1 MSKEKAIE
9 LLKKGADVSSFGD
22 PVEWQ
27 KKDRIERKI
36 NGL

>member
-27 KKDRIERKI
+27 KKRQ
-36 NGL
+36 N